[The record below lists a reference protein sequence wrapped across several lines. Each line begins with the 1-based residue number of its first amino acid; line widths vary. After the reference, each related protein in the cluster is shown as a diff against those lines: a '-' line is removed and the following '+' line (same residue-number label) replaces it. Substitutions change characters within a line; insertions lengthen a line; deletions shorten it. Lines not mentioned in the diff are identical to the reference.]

1 MEDIR
6 SSILKVEMVM
16 ISLVI
21 SSEVCSEVAT
31 EVKDSIEAVS
41 IRVVLDL
48 LVDLVA
54 VDSEVVHLNR
64 KVLML
69 MPIFPSALT
78 KQ

>member
-1 MEDIR
+1 M
-6 SSILKVEMVM
+6 KVEMVM